1 VARWQ
6 AAEHGWATDQLHR
19 RAVLSEPERALL
31 VRLDGATTVAELS
44 AALGPGVP
52 EALRRL
58 ARAGLLVP

>member
-1 VARWQ
+1 
-6 AAEHGWATDQLHR
+6 
-19 RAVLSEPERALL
+19 VLSEPERALL